1 MVVAVGEVDEGD
13 GNIGVIIQRASVE
26 DDCLLSD
33 WLVGINGREAT
44 EVFII
49 ADKIVKHVINGV
61 LKRNGWGRQK
71 KKNEKWKKKN
81 IWHEKSTLLLCTLC
95 ESNDRQKWSTINH
108 LMCLSTLDIV
118 SFYVFFIIKTYFYK
132 LSFEMYF
139 Y

>member
-71 KKNEKWKKKN
+71 KKNEKWKKKKYLARKVYL
-81 IWHEKSTLLLCTLC
+81 I
-95 ESNDRQKWSTINH
+95 
-108 LMCLSTLDIV
+108 IV
-118 SFYVFFIIKTYFYK
+118 YIMWI
-132 LSFEMYF
+132 
-139 Y
+139 